1 MSHSEPRSLRQP
13 FTEQEANYV
22 AELRDNCHG
31 LILSC
36 GDNQLSHAPFIFRN
50 GCYYIFISTLAAR
63 TQALLENKRGQIML
77 LKDES
82 ATGNIYSRRRLT
94 QPVRAEAIFRD
105 ADDYQTLLDALQTRH
120 GKTVELLRGLGDFH
134 LIRLIPEG
142 GQLILGFGKSFEL
155 PEDE

>member
-1 MSHSEPRSLRQP
+1 MSNSEAQKLRQP

-22 AELRDNCHG
+22 AELRDSCLG

-36 GDNQLSHAPFIFRN
+36 GDNQLSHAPFVFQD

-63 TQALLENKRGQIML
+63 TKALLADGRGQIML

-82 ATGNIYSRRRLT
+82 ATGNIYSRRRMT
-94 QPVRAEAIFRD
+94 QPVRAETISRNHT
-105 ADDYQTLLDALQTRH
+105 DYQALLDALQTRH

-142 GQLILGFGKSFEL
+142 GQLILGFGKSFDI
-155 PEDE
+155 PENC